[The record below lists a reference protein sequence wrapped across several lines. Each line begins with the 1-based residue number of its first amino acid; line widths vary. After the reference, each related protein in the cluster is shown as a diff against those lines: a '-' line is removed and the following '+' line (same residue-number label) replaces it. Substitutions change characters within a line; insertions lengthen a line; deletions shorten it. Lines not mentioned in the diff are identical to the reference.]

1 MAKKA
6 RKNEQSPIQAFIEEV
21 VRRRR
26 GMSRYKLA
34 KLCGW
39 PPSRIYAILDRP
51 TTHQNIERILAVLGI
66 EVRSGSRLV
75 RLVFED
81 GRVKGQQRKR

>member
-1 MAKKA
+1 MKKYP
-6 RKNEQSPIQAFIEEV
+6 KQSPIQAFIEEV
-21 VRRRR
+21 VRRRK

-39 PPSRIYAILDRP
+39 RPDRIYARLTKP
-51 TTHQNIERILAVLGI
+51 TSLANIEMMLAGLEI
-66 EVRSGSRLV
+66 EVRSGSRLMK
-75 RLVFED
+75 LVFED